1 LSRTVV
7 ISDIHI
13 GYEKFNKQQ
22 FEQFLNYL
30 EKEDDVSHVIL
41 LGDIFDLWRADPI
54 NSISYAFPY
63 MERLKKL
70 GEIHYVI
77 GNHDYHNYVSCLILK
92 ETENFLGMKIH
103 YPYYILNNDIFLTHG
118 DYFDIHMFRIVEKA
132 IYAVYEAIY
141 YAYEPVI
148 RILEKY
154 FYNPLMLLEK
164 WIKLYKRKPELAK
177 KHPYTDYIQALIN
190 IESKQEINTLQE
202 GLKYLRNNPDVA
214 IKLFVPAYLRPE
226 LKREMPALLRKRMK
240 KETKEKLKAIDTSAF
255 ARTLLIDKD
264 LVGLAR
270 EISGNN
276 AITKVI
282 YGHTHKAENGAR
294 KGCWNTGSWVEGEST
309 FVEIIDRD
317 IRIYRFKDGQ
327 KIEISETS

>member
-1 LSRTVV
+1 LTKTVV
-7 ISDIHI
+7 ISDLHL

-22 FEQFLNYL
+22 FEQFLNHL
-30 EKEDDVSHVIL
+30 EKEDDVSHIIL

-77 GNHDYHNYVSCLILK
+77 GNHDYHNYVSCLILN

-103 YPYYILNNDIFLTHG
+103 YPYYILNNDIFLMHG
-118 DYFDIHMFRIVEKA
+118 DYFDIYMFRFMEKA

-148 RILEKY
+148 RILDEY
-154 FYNPLMLLEK
+154 FYKPLDLLKK
-164 WIKLYKRKPELAK
+164 WIERYKGEPELAK
-177 KHPYTDYIQALIN
+177 KDPYTNSIQALIN
-190 IESKQEINTLQE
+190 IESKQEINTLQK
-202 GLKYLRNNPDVA
+202 GLRYLSNNPDVA

-240 KETKEKLKAIDTSAF
+240 KGVKEKLKAIDTSASV
-255 ARTLLIDKD
+255 RTLLIDKD

-282 YGHTHKAENGAR
+282 YGHTHKAENRAG

-309 FVEIIDRD
+309 FVEIIDKD